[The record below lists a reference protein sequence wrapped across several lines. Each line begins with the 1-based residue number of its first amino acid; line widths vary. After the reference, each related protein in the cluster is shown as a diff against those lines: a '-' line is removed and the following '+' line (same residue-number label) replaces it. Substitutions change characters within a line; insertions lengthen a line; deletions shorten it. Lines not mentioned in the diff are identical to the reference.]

1 MATTT
6 LTPSTTV
13 PTPAPAQDA
22 ALLRLR
28 PRDVAGLFDQAVWL
42 YRRNFR
48 AFLGI
53 AAVVQLPVNLILVL
67 ATAWLI
73 DPLAAI
79 TDAGLA
85 DDPLDAQQATITA
98 FSDFLSRMSIIL
110 VISVVGSV
118 LLVLAE
124 GALARAIADRYLGRP
139 VTVRGAY
146 RAIRPQALW
155 LIIIVFVQSLIS
167 YLILLPPLFVYVYVA
182 WSFVSQV
189 IVLENANIVTGLQR
203 SWRLVQGNWWRTAG
217 MNGLVLLLSVIIVLP
232 STVVSVVMGA
242 AGAPLL
248 LTNFVSQFV
257 TVALG
262 LLFLPARLAAFT
274 LMYYDLRIRKEGYD
288 LEVALAERGVGGQ
301 GSGIRDQGSGVG
313 DLFAPANST
322 VHPEDTPQSALANAS
337 TREDA

>member
-6 LTPSTTV
+6 LTPSATTSA
-13 PTPAPAQDA
+13 PPAPEA

-73 DPLAAI
+73 DPLAAV
-79 TDAGLA
+79 TDAGRSG
-85 DDPLDAQQATITA
+85 DPLDAQQATITA

-110 VISVVGSV
+110 VISVVGS
-118 LLVLAE
+118 LLLILAE

-146 RAIRPQALW
+146 RAIRPQAGW
-155 LIIIVFVQSLIS
+155 LMLTVFVQSLIS

-189 IVLENANIVTGLQR
+189 IVLENTNIITGLQR
-203 SWRLVQGNWWRTAG
+203 SWRLVQGQWWRTAG

-232 STVVSVVMGA
+232 STVVSVIMGA

-248 LTNFVSQFV
+248 LTNFASQFV

-288 LEVALAERGVGGQ
+288 LEVALAERLGG
-301 GSGIRDQGSGVG
+301 GPPGAGGWGSGVG
-313 DLFAPANST
+313 GENTPANG
-322 VHPEDTPQSALANAS
+322 VVPAADNPQSTLANA
-337 TREDA
+337 TAREGT